1 MTVTVEDREI
11 MGSWASRHGQE
22 SRPSGLVLMGKL
34 GLTLAPSSTRLSGG
48 EVVIMGE
55 ISVGNRYHS
64 WRTFRTSY
72 ALYERLTNAELRF
85 LERVMFLKDDLIED
99 GHFIETAENEHHL
112 HHVLVSDLFDKTWHL
127 KESMRVHVELMNLA
141 FTEEDAVTHRMKVL
155 EEELKVL
162 SKKKEELHVS
172 NKDDISALLFKRRE
186 LARLEIK
193 TKTLG
198 ESLKKINDDL
208 TTSKK
213 YKRALE
219 DMQTMALDAIPNV

>member
-1 MTVTVEDREI
+1 
-11 MGSWASRHGQE
+11 
-22 SRPSGLVLMGKL
+22 
-34 GLTLAPSSTRLSGG
+34 
-48 EVVIMGE
+48 
-55 ISVGNRYHS
+55 
-64 WRTFRTSY
+64 
-72 ALYERLTNAELRF
+72 
-85 LERVMFLKDDLIED
+85 
-99 GHFIETAENEHHL
+99 
-112 HHVLVSDLFDKTWHL
+112 
-127 KESMRVHVELMNLA
+127 
-141 FTEEDAVTHRMKVL
+141 
-155 EEELKVL
+155 VL